1 MTLTMNYQNR
11 SAMEKDGWMSAD
23 FDALKT
29 ATRSRAGGI
38 VDGKFVWPQVNGYN
52 ILYSLFTDDEKK
64 AYNTVYSRSKNSN
77 GSPASM
83 DEDTK
88 AKWLALLEANKDDPV
103 AKALVY
109 ELCPLF
115 KTTDPIYQLFGAF
128 ELPEKP
134 VSVAWVMYRQ
144 KGGRFADTS
153 IDRKGVL
160 TAAIDDETIEQV
172 LTLDQVKDLIAKVE
186 GAAEKVLM

>member
-1 MTLTMNYQNR
+1 MTLTRNYQNR
-11 SAMEKDGWMSAD
+11 SEMERDGWTAAD

-38 VDGKFVWPQVNGYN
+38 VDGKFVWPQVNGFN
-52 ILYSLFTDDEKK
+52 ILYSLFTDAEKK
-64 AYNTVYSRSKNSN
+64 AYNTVYSRGKGTS

-109 ELCPLF
+109 ELCPLY
-115 KTTDPIYQLFGAF
+115 KTSDPIYQLFGAF
-128 ELPEKP
+128 ELPEEP
-134 VSVAWVMYRQ
+134 VSVTWVMYRQ
-144 KGGRFADTS
+144 KGGRFENTS
-153 IDRKGVL
+153 IDRRGVL
-160 TAAIDDETIEQV
+160 SAAIDDETIEQV
-172 LTLDQVKDLIAKVE
+172 LTLDQVKELIAKVD
-186 GAAEKVLM
+186 GAADKVLM